1 MCLEI
6 SEYFGADCLICS
18 PQAGLENK
26 NLLGDFYIQKKTIL
40 FKKGNLLLEYAF
52 NIANIAENRHTPSEN
67 T

>member
-26 NLLGDFYIQKKTIL
+26 NLLGDFYIQKKNDIIQKRKPA
-40 FKKGNLLLEYAF
+40 FGICLEYSKYSGKQAC
-52 NIANIAENRHTPSEN
+52 AK
-67 T
+67 